1 VVPVPFADLLTVHLD
16 LVAHFNA
23 LLNVP
28 LTGIDFEF
36 FYKQFHLIR
45 VLALSFT
52 IQSVLEAL
60 FLGCDH
66 DFSVEVHLF
75 LVGSFFMALSFERKM
90 MASVPRRRLLDI
102 AAKVRHGEIAL
113 LILFSARLGLTE
125 LNIVRQFS
133 YRLSDVV
140 LVSSSTGLLGFE
152 PLQ

>member
-1 VVPVPFADLLTVHLD
+1 MVPVPFTDLLTVHLD

-23 LLNVP
+23 LLNIP
-28 LTGIDFEF
+28 LTGIEFEF
-36 FYKQFHLIR
+36 FDKQFHLIR

-66 DFSVEVHLF
+66 DFSVKIHLLLVSSF
-75 LVGSFFMALSFERKM
+75 LRFCFKRKM

-102 AAKVRHGEIAL
+102 AAKVRRGEIAL

-125 LNIVRQFS
+125 LYIVRHFS

-140 LVSSSTGLLGFE
+140 LVSSSTGLLGF
-152 PLQ
+152 